1 MNIGRHTWIPEGA
14 GENGIKVARQHSEA
28 VRRNGHPVREI
39 TVSTP
44 IEVAQFHSRAAR
56 LNGLHSLWD
65 NFFADT
71 VSGNGHDAFFRAH
84 GFCRRVNTLAI
95 FVTAQQITR
104 YMKKFIG
111 VATNNSSPLGPRHA
125 RRAPR
130 SKQQRLAKCPA
141 YRSAQFACKTSSSTG
156 VLSPCTDTRPIQ

>member
-1 MNIGRHTWIPEGA
+1 MDIRRHARIPEGA
-14 GENGIKVARQHSEA
+14 SENGIKVARQHGEA

-56 LNGLHSLWD
+56 LDSLDRVGD
-65 NFFADT
+65 NFFADP

-84 GFCRRVNTLAI
+84 GFCRLVNTLAI

-111 VATNNSSPLGPRHA
+111 VATNNSSPLGPPPCA
-125 RRAPR
+125 
-130 SKQQRLAKCPA
+130 
-141 YRSAQFACKTSSSTG
+141 
-156 VLSPCTDTRPIQ
+156 PCTTIKTTAASKMPGSPISAICLQNE